1 MRTTRTHSGSRA
13 TIIRPQSSRTEG
25 RAPGSAGSCG
35 TSLRWA
41 PSRSPSRTRFT
52 SGPSTFRRR
61 NCRGGRS
68 IRNTSSAGSS
78 GIRDYGNRVGIPT
91 VAGCIVFDEGYLGNI
106 VVNVACVGFGK
117 KSQIVRNRVASEKD
131 VFILAGGR
139 TGRDGI
145 HGVTYA
151 SVDLTDKAVQGWES
165 GAVQLGDPI
174 LKEPLIHACVE
185 SAQAGLLDGLKDL

>member
-1 MRTTRTHSGSRA
+1 MEKLPRGAKRPKYLFSGVVA
-13 TIIRPQSSRTEG
+13 
-25 RAPGSAGSCG
+25 
-35 TSLRWA
+35 
-41 PSRSPSRTRFT
+41 
-52 SGPSTFRRR
+52 
-61 NCRGGRS
+61 
-68 IRNTSSAGSS
+68 

-106 VVNVACVGFGK
+106 VINVACVGFGK

-151 SVDLTDKAVQGWES
+151 SVDLTDKAVQGWEA

-185 SAQAGLLDGLKDL
+185 SAEAGLLDGLKKLGGGGLSLGIGEKGLARGFCSRGGLGQRPPEGEGPA